1 MASAEQ
7 PRDGAGC
14 RPQPEDEKSKP
25 DTFQKLLNGLFGG
38 T

>member
-1 MASAEQ
+1 VASAGE
-7 PRDGAGC
+7 
-14 RPQPEDEKSKP
+14 PQAEPAAQVVDDKSKP